1 MIATFDNLASLAGQE
16 MGVSGWL
23 LIDQDRINKFAD
35 ATDDHQWIHVNEEM
49 AKAMMP
55 GGKTIAHGYLTLSLI
70 PGLTGGLMQVE
81 GVTRAINY
89 GCNKVRFISMVPV
102 GSRVRARVTL
112 LAVEPKSGGLLMTNE
127 VTMEVEG
134 AQRPAFVAETL
145 ALLYK

>member
-1 MIATFDNLASLAGQE
+1 MAMTFENLASLTGQE
-16 MGVSGWL
+16 MGVSDWL

-35 ATDDHQWIHVNEEM
+35 ATNDHQWIHVNEEM

-70 PGLTGGLMQVE
+70 PGLTGALMQVE

-89 GCNKVRFISMVPV
+89 GSNKVRFISMVPV
-102 GSRVRARVTL
+102 GSRVRARVKL

-134 AQRPAFVAETL
+134 LERPAFVAETL